1 MISGKRLFLDLLRQ
15 EGVDLIFGNPGTTE
29 LQLMDALAVEPRIR
43 YVLGLQEATVLGMAD
58 GFAQATGRL
67 AVVSLHAA
75 PGLGNA
81 IGALHNA
88 RKAGVPL
95 IVTAGQQDLSYNL
108 TEPNLWADLLP
119 IAQPFVKWAF
129 EPRNV
134 AELPRVIHRAAKTA
148 LAPPAGPVF
157 ISLPADLLNAE
168 ADVALG
174 SPTRIGNAIRGDA
187 DAIARAAD
195 ALVKAEHPVIVAGDA
210 VAQRGAQAEL
220 AALAESI
227 GAPVYAEGIASR
239 AVFPP
244 THGLYRGPL
253 VRLAAQIRAVLEQHD
268 LLLSIGGDLFTL
280 SLPGEI
286 EPLPPGMTIVH
297 LDTDPWEL
305 GKNYPTEVAILG
317 DPRATLPDLVAAVAD
332 RMTPAARVNAESRAK
347 REAAVGLAQREKL
360 RQSAVALASAQPIP
374 PLALMHAIAEA
385 LPADA
390 VVVDEAISSAGGLH
404 RFLKGS
410 DSQSYFGNRGG
421 GIGWGLPAAVGVQL
435 ALPERRVVA
444 LVGDGSAMY
453 SIQALYSAARERIP
467 VVFVIVN
474 NASYRI
480 LKQRINA
487 MKSFAAQT
495 DAYIGMDLTDPAIG
509 FVDLARGL
517 GLAAQR
523 AHKLAEV
530 RDLLAAALAA
540 NTASLIEV
548 VVDRSFKP
556 L

>member
-1 MISGKRLFLDLLRQ
+1 MISGKRLFLELLQQ
-15 EGVDLIFGNPGTTE
+15 EGVDHIFGNPGTTE
-29 LQLMDALAVEPRIR
+29 LPLMDALAVEPRIR

-58 GFAQATGRL
+58 GFAQASGRL
-67 AVVSLHAA
+67 AAVSLHAA

-119 IAQPFVKWAF
+119 IAQPFVKWAY
-129 EPRNV
+129 EPRTV

-174 SPTRIGNAIRGDA
+174 SPTRIGTAIRGDA

-195 ALVKAEHPVIVAGDA
+195 ALVKAEHPVIIAGDA

-220 AALAESI
+220 LALAETI

-244 THGLYRGPL
+244 HHGLYRGPL

-286 EPLPPGMTIVH
+286 EPLPPGMPIVH

-305 GKNYPTEVAILG
+305 GKNYPTAAAILG
-317 DPRATLPDLVAAVAD
+317 DPRAALPDLVAAVAD
-332 RMTPAARVNAESRAK
+332 RTTPAGRAQADGRAK
-347 REAAVGLAQREKL
+347 REAAAGLAQLEKL
-360 RQSAVALASAQPIP
+360 RQSAVALESAQPIH
-374 PLALMHAIAEA
+374 PLALMQAIAQT
-385 LPADA
+385 LPRDA

-410 DSQSYFGNRGG
+410 DPQSYFGNRGG
-421 GIGWGLPAAVGVQL
+421 GIGWGLPAAIGVQL
-435 ALPERRVVA
+435 ALPDRRVVA
-444 LVGDGSAMY
+444 LIGDGSAMY
-453 SIQALYSAARERIP
+453 SIQALYTAARERIP
-467 VVFVIVN
+467 VAFVIVN
-474 NASYRI
+474 NSSYRI

-517 GLAAQR
+517 GLAAHR
-523 AHKLAEV
+523 ATTLAAV
-530 RDLLAAALAA
+530 RDLLAAALAER
-540 NTASLIEV
+540 TATLIEV
-548 VVDRSFKP
+548 EVDRSFKP